1 MEAVNLL
8 PAYARPGHPWAVI
21 GKDLPARRVLAAGG
35 AVAGAAAIAFGAA
48 FVHERSLV
56 NEKQD
61 TLAGVQAQ
69 LADVQAKAEP
79 LRTAE
84 SATAT
89 KLTAVRTISAG
100 RVPWENVLRNLARV
114 LPSQVQ
120 LQSLQATSP
129 AAIAPGAT
137 AAPAGATTGAAPTGF
152 TLAGSASSQNRV
164 ALVLDRL
171 AVLPWLSDVTLQSST
186 RGTGITG
193 SSSTDQFTISAN
205 FNSAGG
211 AK

>member
-8 PAYARPGHPWAVI
+8 PAYARPGHPWAAI
-21 GKDLPARRVLAAGG
+21 GKDLSARRVLAAGG

-56 NEKQD
+56 NERQD

-69 LADVQAKAEP
+69 LVEAQAKAEP
-79 LRTAE
+79 LRAAE
-84 SATAT
+84 SASAT
-89 KLTAVRTISAG
+89 KLVAVRTISAG

-114 LPSQVQ
+114 LPTQVQ
-120 LQSLQATSP
+120 LESLQVTSP
-129 AAIAPGAT
+129 TAIAASSTTAAAAT
-137 AAPAGATTGAAPTGF
+137 AGAPTGF
-152 TLAGSASSQNRV
+152 TVAGSASSQNRV

-186 RGTGITG
+186 HGTGTTG
-193 SSSTDQFTISAN
+193 SSSADQFTISAN

>member
-8 PAYARPGHPWAVI
+8 PAYARPGHPWAAI
-21 GKDLPARRVLAAGG
+21 GKDLPARRVLTAGG

-56 NEKQD
+56 KEKQD

-69 LADVQAKAEP
+69 LVEVQAKAEP
-79 LRTAE
+79 LRAAE
-84 SATAT
+84 SASAT
-89 KLTAVRTISAG
+89 KLVAVRTISAG

-114 LPSQVQ
+114 LPSGVQ

-129 AAIAPGAT
+129 TAIAPGSTAGAVAT
-137 AAPAGATTGAAPTGF
+137 AGAPTGF
-152 TLAGSASSQNRV
+152 TVAGSASSQNRV

-186 RGTGITG
+186 RGTGTTG

>member
-8 PAYARPGHPWAVI
+8 PAYARPGHRWAAI
-21 GKDLPARRVLAAGG
+21 GKDLPARRVLAMGG
-35 AVAGAAAIAFGAA
+35 AVAGAAAIAIGAG
-48 FVHERSLV
+48 FVHERSAV

-61 TLAGVQAQ
+61 TLADVQAQ
-69 LADVQAKAEP
+69 LAEVQAKAEP
-79 LRTAE
+79 LRSAE
-84 SATAT
+84 SASAT
-89 KLTAVRTISAG
+89 KLTAVQAISAG

-120 LQSLQATSP
+120 LESLQATSP
-129 AAIAPGAT
+129 VAIASASSST
-137 AAPAGATTGAAPTGF
+137 AAGAAAGVPTGF
-152 TLAGSASSQNRV
+152 TVAGSASSQNRV

-186 RGTGITG
+186 RVSGTGAG
-193 SSSTDQFTISAN
+193 GADQFTISAN

>member
-8 PAYARPGHPWAVI
+8 PAYARPGHPWAAV
-21 GKDLPARRVLAAGG
+21 GKDLSAGRVLAMGG
-35 AVAGAAAIAFGAA
+35 AVAGAAAIALGAG

-56 NEKQD
+56 NDRQD

-69 LADVQAKAEP
+69 LAEVQAKAEP
-79 LRTAE
+79 LRAAE
-84 SATAT
+84 SASAT
-89 KLTAVRTISAG
+89 KLAAVRAISAG
-100 RVPWENVLRNLARV
+100 RVPWENVLRNLSRV

-129 AAIAPGAT
+129 TAVAPTSDSA
-137 AAPAGATTGAAPTGF
+137 AGATDGAPTGF
-152 TLAGSASSQNRV
+152 TVAGSASSQNRV

-171 AVLPWLSDVTLQSST
+171 GVLPWLSDVTLQSSI
-186 RGTGITG
+186 RGSGTTG
-193 SSSTDQFTISAN
+193 SSSVDQFSISAN

>member
-8 PAYARPGHPWAVI
+8 PAYARPGHRWAAI
-21 GKDLPARRVLAAGG
+21 GKDLSARRVLAMGG
-35 AVAGAAAIAFGAA
+35 AVAGAAAIALGAG

-56 NEKQD
+56 NDKQD

-69 LADVQAKAEP
+69 LAEVQAEAQP
-79 LRTAE
+79 LRAAE
-84 SATAT
+84 SASAT
-89 KLTAVRTISAG
+89 KLATVRAISAG
-100 RVPWENVLRNLARV
+100 RVPWESVLRDLARV

-120 LQSLQATSP
+120 LQSLQATSST
-129 AAIAPGAT
+129 AISPSST
-137 AAPAGATTGAAPTGF
+137 AAPSGATSGVPTGF
-152 TLAGSASSQNRV
+152 TLAGSASSHNRV

-186 RGTGITG
+186 HGTGTG
-193 SSSTDQFTISAN
+193 SSSADQFTISAN
-205 FNSAGG
+205 FHSAGG

>member
-8 PAYARPGHPWAVI
+8 PAYARPGHPWAAI
-21 GKDLPARRVLAAGG
+21 GKDLSARRVLAAGG

-56 NEKQD
+56 NERQD

-69 LADVQAKAEP
+69 LAEVQAKAEP

-84 SATAT
+84 SASAT
-89 KLTAVRTISAG
+89 KLVAVRTISAG

-114 LPSQVQ
+114 LPSGVQ

-129 AAIAPGAT
+129 AAIAPSSAST
-137 AAPAGATTGAAPTGF
+137 AGAGATTDGPTGF
-152 TLAGSASSQNRV
+152 TVAGSASSQNRV